1 MNNAKDYQ
9 TNIPGVFAIG
19 DVNTYEGK
27 LKLILSGF
35 HEAAVM
41 CQYAYNMVHPNKK
54 YVLKYTTVGG
64 VHGFDGS
71 SKEAKKAV
79 VKAIN

>member
-1 MNNAKDYQ
+1 M
-9 TNIPGVFAIG
+9 
-19 DVNTYEGK
+19 NTYEGK

-41 CQYAYNMVHPNKK
+41 CQYAYKLLPKQKV
-54 YVLKYTTVGG
+54 YIKYTTVGG
-64 VHGFDGS
+64 AQRFDGS
-71 SKEAKKAV
+71 SKEAQKAV